1 MGAKDLAEKNLL
13 QYKDVFSDIVNVNL
27 FGGRCYVSAKE
38 LSREPGELI
47 TKAVSD
53 DKLRQL
59 QMDVPMK
66 CKKHNR
72 SFFLCLENQ
81 SDRNNVMPVR
91 DMGYQH
97 AKYMEQIKEVKE
109 SNRKT
114 GNYPN
119 PMTKELNDSQ
129 KLSPVITLV
138 LNYSQNEWGKPR
150 CLNDMLEFPEDIGE
164 ELTKWIPSYSVC
176 VINLASQPETTI
188 RQYQSDFKYI
198 VRYLCCGNDR
208 KKLDEY
214 FQTTE
219 FQLDHPEA
227 FLDWLSAVTNER
239 IYRKAKELIE
249 TTEGKGGKIDM
260 CVLLDMYE
268 ERGEARGIEKGIAQG
283 EARGMKKGIAQGE
296 ARGMAKGISQGI
308 LQGISQGI
316 EEINALY
323 QCLLADNR
331 MEDIQKA
338 IMDTDYQKELLQ
350 EYGIGE

>member
-53 DKLRQL
+53 DKLCQL

-81 SDRNNVMPVR
+81 SDKNNVMPVR

-97 AKYMEQIKEVKE
+97 AKYMEQIKEAKE
-109 SNRKT
+109 RNRKT

-138 LNYSQNEWGKPR
+138 LNYSQKEWEKPR

-164 ELTKWIPSYSVC
+164 ELIKWIPEHPIC
-176 VINLASQPETTI
+176 IINLASQPETTI

-198 VRYLCCGNDR
+198 VRYLSCGNDR

-219 FQLDHPEA
+219 FELDHPEA
-227 FLDWLSAVTNER
+227 FLDWLSAVINDR
-239 IYRKAKELIE
+239 RYRKAKKLIE
-249 TTEGKGGKIDM
+249 ETEGKGGRINM

-268 ERGEARGIEKGIAQG
+268 ERGIQKGIAQG
-283 EARGMKKGIAQGE
+283 EARGIKKGIIQGE

-308 LQGISQGI
+308 
-316 EEINALY
+316 EKINTLY
-323 QCLLADNR
+323 HCLLADHR

-338 IMDTDYQKELLQ
+338 IIDTEYQKELLQ

>member
-81 SDRNNVMPVR
+81 SDKNNVMPVR

-138 LNYSQNEWGKPR
+138 LNYSQNEWGK
-150 CLNDMLEFPEDIGE
+150 
-164 ELTKWIPSYSVC
+164 TKMSDVC
-176 VINLASQPETTI
+176 W
-188 RQYQSDFKYI
+188 F
-198 VRYLCCGNDR
+198 
-208 KKLDEY
+208 
-214 FQTTE
+214 
-219 FQLDHPEA
+219 
-227 FLDWLSAVTNER
+227 R
-239 IYRKAKELIE
+239 IYLPGFFDYFPSLSFICSIYLACWYPISR
-249 TTEGKGGKIDM
+249 T
-260 CVLLDMYE
+260 
-268 ERGEARGIEKGIAQG
+268 GI
-283 EARGMKKGIAQGE
+283 MLFL
-296 ARGMAKGISQGI
+296 S
-308 LQGISQGI
+308 L
-316 EEINALY
+316 
-323 QCLLADNR
+323 
-331 MEDIQKA
+331 
-338 IMDTDYQKELLQ
+338 
-350 EYGIGE
+350 

>member
-27 FGGRCYVSAKE
+27 FGGRCYVSAEE

-53 DKLRQL
+53 DKLWQL

-66 CKKHNR
+66 CKKNNR

-81 SDRNNVMPVR
+81 SDKNNIMPVR

-97 AKYMEQIKEVKE
+97 AKYMEQIKAAKE
-109 SNRKT
+109 SNQKT
-114 GNYPN
+114 SNYPN

-138 LNYSQNEWGKPR
+138 LNYSQKEW
-150 CLNDMLEFPEDIGE
+150 
-164 ELTKWIPSYSVC
+164 
-176 VINLASQPETTI
+176 ETTI

-198 VRYLCCGNDR
+198 VRYLSCGNDR
-208 KKLDEY
+208 RKLDEY

-227 FLDWLSAVTNER
+227 FLDWLSAVTNDR
-239 IYRKAKELIE
+239 RYRKAKELIE
-249 TTEGKGGKIDM
+249 ETEGKGGKINM

-268 ERGEARGIEKGIAQG
+268 ERGIE
-283 EARGMKKGIAQGE
+283 KGIAQGE

-308 LQGISQGI
+308 SQGI
-316 EEINALY
+316 EEINTLY
-323 QCLLADNR
+323 HCLLADHR

-338 IMDTDYQKELLQ
+338 IMDTDYQKELLC

>member
-27 FGGRCYVSAKE
+27 FGGRCYVSAEE

-66 CKKHNR
+66 CKKNNR

-81 SDRNNVMPVR
+81 SDKNNVMPVR

-114 GNYPN
+114 GNYPT

-138 LNYSQNEWGKPR
+138 LNYSQKKWEKPR
-150 CLNDMLEFPEDIGE
+150 CLNDMLEFPEDMKC
-164 ELTKWIPSYSVC
+164 ELEPWIPSYSVC

-188 RQYQSDFKYI
+188 RQYQ
-198 VRYLCCGNDR
+198 
-208 KKLDEY
+208 
-214 FQTTE
+214 
-219 FQLDHPEA
+219 
-227 FLDWLSAVTNER
+227 
-239 IYRKAKELIE
+239 
-249 TTEGKGGKIDM
+249 
-260 CVLLDMYE
+260 
-268 ERGEARGIEKGIAQG
+268 
-283 EARGMKKGIAQGE
+283 
-296 ARGMAKGISQGI
+296 
-308 LQGISQGI
+308 
-316 EEINALY
+316 
-323 QCLLADNR
+323 
-331 MEDIQKA
+331 
-338 IMDTDYQKELLQ
+338 
-350 EYGIGE
+350 

>member
-27 FGGRCYVSAKE
+27 FGGRCYVSAEE

-47 TKAVSD
+47 TKVVSD

-81 SDRNNVMPVR
+81 SEKNNVMPVR

-150 CLNDMLEFPEDIGE
+150 CLNDMLEFPEDMKC
-164 ELTKWIPSYSVC
+164 ELELWIPSYSVC

-198 VRYLCCGNDR
+198 VRYLSCGNDR
-208 KKLDEY
+208 
-214 FQTTE
+214 
-219 FQLDHPEA
+219 
-227 FLDWLSAVTNER
+227 R
-239 IYRKAKELIE
+239 YRKAKELIE

-268 ERGEARGIEKGIAQG
+268 ERGEARGIEKGISQ
-283 EARGMKKGIAQGE
+283 
-296 ARGMAKGISQGI
+296 GISQGI
-308 LQGISQGI
+308 LQGI

-323 QCLLADNR
+323 HCLLADNR

-338 IMDTDYQKELLQ
+338 IMDTEYQKELLR

>member
-1 MGAKDLAEKNLL
+1 M
-13 QYKDVFSDIVNVNL
+13 
-27 FGGRCYVSAKE
+27 
-38 LSREPGELI
+38 
-47 TKAVSD
+47 
-53 DKLRQL
+53 
-59 QMDVPMK
+59 
-66 CKKHNR
+66 
-72 SFFLCLENQ
+72 
-81 SDRNNVMPVR
+81 R

-97 AKYMEQIKEVKE
+97 AKYMEQIKEAKE

-138 LNYSQNEWGKPR
+138 LNYSQKEWEKPR
-150 CLNDMLEFPEDIGE
+150 CLNDMLEFPEDMKC
-164 ELTKWIPSYSVC
+164 ELEPWIPSYSVC

-198 VRYLCCGNDR
+198 VRYLSCGNDR
-208 KKLDEY
+208 RKLDEY

-219 FQLDHPEA
+219 LELDHPEA
-227 FLDWLSAVTNER
+227 FLDWLSAVANDGR
-239 IYRKAKELIE
+239 YRKAKELIQK
-249 TTEGKGGKIDM
+249 TERKGGKINM

-268 ERGEARGIEKGIAQG
+268 ERGEARGIEKGI
-283 EARGMKKGIAQGE
+283 EKGIAQGIVQGE

-308 LQGISQGI
+308 SQGILQGI

-323 QCLLADNR
+323 HCLLADNR

>member
-27 FGGRCYVSAKE
+27 FGGRCYVSAEE

-66 CKKHNR
+66 CKKNNR

-81 SDRNNVMPVR
+81 SDKNNVMPVR

-97 AKYMEQIKEVKE
+97 AKYMEQIKEAKE

-114 GNYPN
+114 SNYPN

-138 LNYSQNEWGKPR
+138 LNYSQKEW
-150 CLNDMLEFPEDIGE
+150 
-164 ELTKWIPSYSVC
+164 
-176 VINLASQPETTI
+176 ETTI

-198 VRYLCCGNDR
+198 VRYLSCGNDR
-208 KKLDEY
+208 RKLDEY

-227 FLDWLSAVTNER
+227 FLDWLSAVTNDR
-239 IYRKAKELIE
+239 RYRKAKELIE
-249 TTEGKGGKIDM
+249 ETEGKGGKINM

-268 ERGEARGIEKGIAQG
+268 ERGEARGEARGIEKGIAQG
-283 EARGMKKGIAQGE
+283 IVQGE
-296 ARGMAKGISQGI
+296 ARGVAKGISQGI
-308 LQGISQGI
+308 K
-316 EEINALY
+316 EINTLY
-323 QCLLADNR
+323 HCLLADNR

-338 IMDTDYQKELLQ
+338 IMDTDYQKELLC

>member
-27 FGGRCYVSAKE
+27 FGGRCYVSAEE

-66 CKKHNR
+66 CKKNNR

-81 SDRNNVMPVR
+81 SDKNNVMPVR

-138 LNYSQNEWGKPR
+138 LNYSQKEW
-150 CLNDMLEFPEDIGE
+150 
-164 ELTKWIPSYSVC
+164 
-176 VINLASQPETTI
+176 ETTI

-198 VRYLCCGNDR
+198 VRYLSCGNDR
-208 KKLDEY
+208 RKLDEY

-227 FLDWLSAVTNER
+227 FLDWLSAVTNDR
-239 IYRKAKELIE
+239 RYRKAKELIQK
-249 TTEGKGGKIDM
+249 TERKGGKINM

-283 EARGMKKGIAQGE
+283 IVQGE

-308 LQGISQGI
+308 K
-316 EEINALY
+316 EINTLY
-323 QCLLADNR
+323 HCLLADNR

>member
-27 FGGRCYVSAKE
+27 FGGRCYVSAEE

-66 CKKHNR
+66 CKKNNR

-81 SDRNNVMPVR
+81 SDKNNVMPVR

-97 AKYMEQIKEVKE
+97 AKYMEQIKEAKE
-109 SNRKT
+109 SNRKN

-138 LNYSQNEWGKPR
+138 LNYSQKEWEKPR
-150 CLNDMLEFPEDIGE
+150 CLNDMLEFPEDMKC
-164 ELTKWIPSYSVC
+164 ELEPWIPSYSVC
-176 VINLASQPETTI
+176 V
-188 RQYQSDFKYI
+188 
-198 VRYLCCGNDR
+198 
-208 KKLDEY
+208 Y

-227 FLDWLSAVTNER
+227 FLDWLSAVTNDR
-239 IYRKAKELIE
+239 RYRKAKELIE
-249 TTEGKGGKIDM
+249 ETEGKGGKINM

-268 ERGEARGIEKGIAQG
+268 ERGIE
-283 EARGMKKGIAQGE
+283 KGIAQGE

-308 LQGISQGI
+308 SQGI
-316 EEINALY
+316 EEINTLY
-323 QCLLADNR
+323 HCLLADHR

-338 IMDTDYQKELLQ
+338 IMDTDYQKELLC

>member
-47 TKAVSD
+47 MKTVSD
-53 DKLRQL
+53 KNLRQL

-66 CKKHNR
+66 CKKNNR

-81 SDRNNVMPVR
+81 SDKNNVMPVR

-97 AKYMEQIKEVKE
+97 AKYMEQIKEAKE

-138 LNYSQNEWGKPR
+138 LNYSQKEWKKPR
-150 CLNDMLEFPEDIGE
+150 CLNDMLEFPEDMKC
-164 ELTKWIPSYSVC
+164 ELEPWIPSYSVC

-198 VRYLCCGNDR
+198 VRYLSCGNDR
-208 KKLDEY
+208 KKLDE
-214 FQTTE
+214 
-219 FQLDHPEA
+219 
-227 FLDWLSAVTNER
+227 
-239 IYRKAKELIE
+239 
-249 TTEGKGGKIDM
+249 
-260 CVLLDMYE
+260 
-268 ERGEARGIEKGIAQG
+268 
-283 EARGMKKGIAQGE
+283 
-296 ARGMAKGISQGI
+296 
-308 LQGISQGI
+308 
-316 EEINALY
+316 
-323 QCLLADNR
+323 
-331 MEDIQKA
+331 
-338 IMDTDYQKELLQ
+338 
-350 EYGIGE
+350 

>member
-1 MGAKDLAEKNLL
+1 MRVWDWRVKGGYYLGAKDLAEKNLL

-27 FGGRCYVSAKE
+27 FGGRCYVSAEE

-53 DKLRQL
+53 DKLWQL

-66 CKKHNR
+66 CKKNNR

-81 SDRNNVMPVR
+81 SDKNNVMPVR

-97 AKYMEQIKEVKE
+97 AKYMEQIKAAKE
-109 SNRKT
+109 SNQKT
-114 GNYPN
+114 SNYPN

-138 LNYSQNEWGKPR
+138 LNYSQKEW
-150 CLNDMLEFPEDIGE
+150 
-164 ELTKWIPSYSVC
+164 
-176 VINLASQPETTI
+176 ETTI

-198 VRYLCCGNDR
+198 VRYLSCGNDR
-208 KKLDEY
+208 RKLDEY

-227 FLDWLSAVTNER
+227 FLDWLSAVTNDR
-239 IYRKAKELIE
+239 RYRKAKELIE
-249 TTEGKGGKIDM
+249 TTEGKGGRINM

-268 ERGEARGIEKGIAQG
+268 ERGLEKGIAQG
-283 EARGMKKGIAQGE
+283 EARGI
-296 ARGMAKGISQGI
+296 AKGIS
-308 LQGISQGI
+308 QGISQGI

-323 QCLLADNR
+323 QCLLVDNR

>member
-27 FGGRCYVSAKE
+27 FGGRCYVSAEE

-47 TKAVSD
+47 TKVVSD

-81 SDRNNVMPVR
+81 SEKNNIMPVR

-150 CLNDMLEFPEDIGE
+150 CLNDMLEFPEDMKC
-164 ELTKWIPSYSVC
+164 ELELWIPSYSVC

-198 VRYLCCGNDR
+198 VRYLSCGNDR
-208 KKLDEY
+208 
-214 FQTTE
+214 
-219 FQLDHPEA
+219 
-227 FLDWLSAVTNER
+227 R
-239 IYRKAKELIE
+239 YRKAKELIE

-268 ERGEARGIEKGIAQG
+268 ERGEARGIEKGISQ
-283 EARGMKKGIAQGE
+283 
-296 ARGMAKGISQGI
+296 GISQGI
-308 LQGISQGI
+308 LQGI

-323 QCLLADNR
+323 HCLLADNR

-338 IMDTDYQKELLQ
+338 IMDTEYQKELLR

>member
-1 MGAKDLAEKNLL
+1 
-13 QYKDVFSDIVNVNL
+13 
-27 FGGRCYVSAKE
+27 
-38 LSREPGELI
+38 
-47 TKAVSD
+47 
-53 DKLRQL
+53 
-59 QMDVPMK
+59 MK

-81 SDRNNVMPVR
+81 SDKNNVMPVR

-97 AKYMEQIKEVKE
+97 AKYMEQIKEAKE

-138 LNYSQNEWGKPR
+138 LNYSQKEWKKPR

-164 ELTKWIPSYSVC
+164 ELTKWIPEHPIC
-176 VINLASQPETTI
+176 IINLASQPETTI

-198 VRYLCCGNDR
+198 VRYLSCGNNR
-208 KKLDEY
+208 RKLDEY

-219 FQLDHPEA
+219 FELDHPEA
-227 FLDWLSAVTNER
+227 FLDWLSAVTNDR
-239 IYRKAKELIE
+239 RYRKAKELIE
-249 TTEGKGGKIDM
+249 KTEGKGGKINM

-268 ERGEARGIEKGIAQG
+268 ERGVEK
-283 EARGMKKGIAQGE
+283 
-296 ARGMAKGISQGI
+296 
-308 LQGISQGI
+308 GISQGI
-316 EEINALY
+316 EEINTLY
-323 QCLLADNR
+323 HCLLADNR

-338 IMDTDYQKELLQ
+338 IMDTDYQKELLR

>member
-47 TKAVSD
+47 TKVVSD

-81 SDRNNVMPVR
+81 SDKNNVMPVR

-150 CLNDMLEFPEDIGE
+150 CLNDMLEFPEDMKC
-164 ELTKWIPSYSVC
+164 ELELWIPSYSVC

-198 VRYLCCGNDR
+198 VRYLSCGNDR
-208 KKLDEY
+208 
-214 FQTTE
+214 
-219 FQLDHPEA
+219 
-227 FLDWLSAVTNER
+227 R
-239 IYRKAKELIE
+239 YRKAKELIE

-268 ERGEARGIEKGIAQG
+268 ERGEARGIEKGISQ
-283 EARGMKKGIAQGE
+283 
-296 ARGMAKGISQGI
+296 GISQGI
-308 LQGISQGI
+308 LQGI

-323 QCLLADNR
+323 HCLLADNR

-338 IMDTDYQKELLQ
+338 IMDTEYQKELLR

>member
-27 FGGRCYVSAKE
+27 FGGRCYVSAEE

-59 QMDVPMK
+59 QMDVSMK
-66 CKKHNR
+66 CKKNNR

-81 SDRNNVMPVR
+81 SDKNNVMPVR

-97 AKYMEQIKEVKE
+97 AKYMEQIKEAKE
-109 SNRKT
+109 SNRGT

-138 LNYSQNEWGKPR
+138 LNYSQKEW
-150 CLNDMLEFPEDIGE
+150 
-164 ELTKWIPSYSVC
+164 
-176 VINLASQPETTI
+176 ETTI

-198 VRYLCCGNDR
+198 VRYLSCGNDR
-208 KKLDEY
+208 RKLDEY

-227 FLDWLSAVTNER
+227 FLDWLSAVTNDR
-239 IYRKAKELIE
+239 RYRKAKELIQK
-249 TTEGKGGKIDM
+249 TEGKGGRINM

-283 EARGMKKGIAQGE
+283 IVQGE
-296 ARGMAKGISQGI
+296 ARGMAKGISRGI
-308 LQGISQGI
+308 K
-316 EEINALY
+316 EINTLY
-323 QCLLADNR
+323 HCLLADNR

>member
-27 FGGRCYVSAKE
+27 FGGRCYVLAEE
-38 LSREPGELI
+38 LSREPGEMI

-53 DKLRQL
+53 DKLCQL

-66 CKKHNR
+66 CKKDNIN
-72 SFFLCLENQ
+72 FFLCLENQ
-81 SDRNNVMPVR
+81 SDKNNIMPVR

-138 LNYSQNEWGKPR
+138 LNYSQKEWEKPR
-150 CLNDMLEFPEDIGE
+150 CLNDMLKFPEDMKC
-164 ELTKWIPSYSVC
+164 ELEPWIPSYSVC

-188 RQYQSDFKYI
+188 CQYQSDFKYI
-198 VRYLCCGNDR
+198 VRYLSCGNDR

-219 FQLDHPEA
+219 FELDHPEA
-227 FLDWLSAVTNER
+227 FLDWLSAVTNDR
-239 IYRKAKELIE
+239 RYRKAKELIE
-249 TTEGKGGKIDM
+249 ETEGKGGKINM

-268 ERGEARGIEKGIAQG
+268 ERGVEKGILQ
-283 EARGMKKGIAQGE
+283 
-296 ARGMAKGISQGI
+296 GIS
-308 LQGISQGI
+308 QGISQGI
-316 EEINALY
+316 EEINTLY
-323 QCLLADNR
+323 HCLLADDR

-350 EYGIGE
+350 EYRIGE